1 MPKSALEKAMDYLAL
16 RPLSAFELR
25 SKLSKSGHFSAEEV
39 ENALETCQKRGYLND
54 ELLASD
60 AAQFLNSSGKGARLI
75 RQKLRS
81 RGIGEE
87 ELSQAMEQLSTEDE
101 YESARGAA
109 EGKLRLLTRE
119 KDMRKKKEKLFR
131 FLITRGFSPSVAGEV
146 SRELLQNSEEEC
158 FTDFPEPAEGEESE

>member
-1 MPKSALEKAMDYLAL
+1 MPKSALEKAMDYIAL

-25 SKLSKSGHFSAEEV
+25 SKLSKSGQFSAEEV
-39 ENALETCQKRGYLND
+39 KNALETCQKRGYLND

-60 AAQFLNSSGKGARLI
+60 AVQFLNSSGKGARLI

-87 ELSQAMEQLSTEDE
+87 ELSQAMEQLSSEDE

-131 FLITRGFSPSVAGEV
+131 FLITRGFPPSVAGKV
-146 SRELLQNSEEEC
+146 AAELLQDSGGNFDEE
-158 FTDFPEPAEGEESE
+158 FPENDNGE